1 MDLTKRPVII
11 QSFMTSKF
19 KYCALIWMFHSR
31 ELNDKINSFYA
42 TALRITYNGSK
53 STFEELLNKDN
64 SVFIH
69 HKNLRILANEMFK
82 IKNNMALE
90 F

>member
-1 MDLTKRPVII
+1 MDLTKRRVII

-42 TALRITYNGSK
+42 RALRITHNGSK

-69 HKNLRILANEMFK
+69 HRNLRILANEMFK
-82 IKNNMALE
+82 IKNKMALE